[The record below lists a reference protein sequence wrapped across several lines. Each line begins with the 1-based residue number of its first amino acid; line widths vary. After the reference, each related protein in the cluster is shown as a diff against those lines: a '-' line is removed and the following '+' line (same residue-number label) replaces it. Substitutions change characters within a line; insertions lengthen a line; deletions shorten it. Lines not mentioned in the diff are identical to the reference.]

1 MFLKNRFLL
10 RLWLIAAL
18 MCGGANSFG
27 WVGAKECASDCKKQ
41 KDEQVSTYD
50 GLVKG
55 AMEESEGQY
64 SSPQLRSQPQQ
75 RVGSSRS
82 SRVMP
87 THGGKPGRNIGGWN
101 NHYSYNPLNYIHLAL
116 SEIKV
121 RSAEGV
127 ASPRLYYVIAL
138 RRILC

>member
-1 MFLKNRFLL
+1 MYRYLL

-27 WVGAKECASDCKKQ
+27 WVGAQERASDSKKQ
-41 KDEQVSTYD
+41 KEEQVSAYD

-55 AMEESEGQY
+55 AMEEPEGQY

-82 SRVMP
+82 LRVMP
-87 THGGKPGRNIGGWN
+87 THGGKPGRNLGGWN
-101 NHYSYNPLNYIHLAL
+101 NHYSYNPQNFIHLAL
-116 SEIKV
+116 SEL
-121 RSAEGV
+121 SAQGAEGV

>member
-1 MFLKNRFLL
+1 MYRYLL

-27 WVGAKECASDCKKQ
+27 WVGAQERTSDSKKQ
-41 KDEQVSTYD
+41 KEEQVSAYD

-55 AMEESEGQY
+55 AMEEPEGQY

-82 SRVMP
+82 LRVMP
-87 THGGKPGRNIGGWN
+87 THGGKPGRNLGGWN
-101 NHYSYNPLNYIHLAL
+101 NHYSYNPQNFIHLAL
-116 SEIKV
+116 SEL
-121 RSAEGV
+121 SAQGAEGV

>member
-1 MFLKNRFLL
+1 MNKYLL

-18 MCGGANSFG
+18 LCGGADSFG
-27 WVGAKECASDCKKQ
+27 WVRTQKYAVDKHQ
-41 KDEQVSTYD
+41 KDEQITTND

-55 AMEESEGQY
+55 VMEEPEGQY
-64 SSPQLRSQPQQ
+64 SSPLLRSQPQQ

-82 SRVMP
+82 SRVIP
-87 THGGKPGRNIGGWN
+87 THGGKPGRNIGTWN
-101 NHYSYNPLNYIHLAL
+101 NHYSYSPFNYIHLAL
-116 SEIKV
+116 SEFET
-121 RSAEGV
+121 RGAEGV

>member
-1 MFLKNRFLL
+1 MYRFLL
-10 RLWLIAAL
+10 RIALIAT
-18 MCGGANSFG
+18 MVCGLSDSWKWGG
-27 WVGAKECASDCKKQ
+27 VKERAICSQTKE
-41 KDEQVSTYD
+41 EQVTAYD
-50 GLVKG
+50 GLTKG
-55 AMEESEGQY
+55 VMEEPEGQY
-64 SSPQLRSQPQQ
+64 SSPLLRSQPQQ

-101 NHYSYNPLNYIHLAL
+101 NHHSYNPLNFTHLAQ
-116 SEIKV
+116 SELTT